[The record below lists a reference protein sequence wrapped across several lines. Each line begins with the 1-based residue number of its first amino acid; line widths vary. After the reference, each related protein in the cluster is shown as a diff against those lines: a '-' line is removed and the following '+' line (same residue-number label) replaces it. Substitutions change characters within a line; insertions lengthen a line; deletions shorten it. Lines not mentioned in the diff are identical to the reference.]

1 MFSILRVQIIIGF
14 TIFMIL
20 TWATQ
25 NVCRYNFVLDKKKN
39 LMNII
44 SDEVKPNLGL
54 TEVYYYK
61 QLNCNNTNF
70 SLDLNFVITPKNIN
84 AIVQI
89 YELDLNEYVFKK
101 SALVNIPT
109 MKKEAMINLN
119 E

>member
-1 MFSILRVQIIIGF
+1 MVLQKRNVFLYWTGLEYKLIIILRNLIYLHSKNGIGYNV
-14 TIFMIL
+14 IL
-20 TWATQ
+20 
-25 NVCRYNFVLDKKKN
+25 
-39 LMNII
+39 
-44 SDEVKPNLGL
+44 
-54 TEVYYYK
+54 
-61 QLNCNNTNF
+61 
-70 SLDLNFVITPKNIN
+70 ITPKNIN